1 MGHPP
6 HLYHSPLSLATL
18 QQAMGVSAT
27 DLSAPTRSVN
37 LSGCMAM
44 ASSSSS
50 SSSSST
56 TWPRADK
63 HRGAVR
69 RAQLVLSRDAGW
81 CGLRAWRRLLR
92 RLARETKCICSSPTA
107 ATGRH
112 ITFGYDAASYAKNF
126 DDGRSTAPRCATPV
140 VVVVVANGADNSSG
154 N

>member
-1 MGHPP
+1 
-6 HLYHSPLSLATL
+6 
-18 QQAMGVSAT
+18 MGVGTT

-37 LSGCMAM
+37 LPGCIAM
-44 ASSSSS
+44 ASPSPSSSATAWS
-50 SSSSST
+50 QK
-56 TWPRADK
+56 DK
-63 HRGAVR
+63 HRGGGAAAVR

-92 RLARETKCICSSPTA
+92 RLAQETKCICSSPTA

-126 DDGRSTAPRCATPV
+126 DDGRTPAPCCAAPV
-140 VVVVVANGADNSSG
+140 AVAANAVDNSSG

>member
-1 MGHPP
+1 MTTHPT
-6 HLYHSPLSLATL
+6 SPTPASLATL
-18 QQAMGVSAT
+18 RQAMGVSTT
-27 DLSAPTRSVN
+27 DLSAPTRSAN

-44 ASSSSS
+44 AASSSA
-50 SSSSST
+50 T

-63 HRGAVR
+63 HRGAAGAVR

-92 RLARETKCICSSPTA
+92 RLAQETKCICSSPTA

>member
-1 MGHPP
+1 MTTLPT
-6 HLYHSPLSLATL
+6 SPTPASLATL
-18 QQAMGVSAT
+18 RQAMGVSTT
-27 DLSAPTRSVN
+27 DLSAPTRSAN

-44 ASSSSS
+44 ASSSA
-50 SSSSST
+50 T

-63 HRGAVR
+63 HRGAAGAVR

-92 RLARETKCICSSPTA
+92 RLAQETKCICSSPTA

-140 VVVVVANGADNSSG
+140 VVVANGADNSSG

>member
-1 MGHPP
+1 MTTLPTSPTPP
-6 HLYHSPLSLATL
+6 VSLATL
-18 QQAMGVSAT
+18 PQQAMGASTA
-27 DLSAPTRSVN
+27 DLSAPTRPVN
-37 LSGCMAM
+37 LSGCMAV

-50 SSSSST
+50 SSAT

-92 RLARETKCICSSPTA
+92 RLAQETKCICSSPTA
-107 ATGRH
+107 ATGRP

-126 DDGRSTAPRCATPV
+126 DDGRSTAPRCAAPV
-140 VVVVVANGADNSSG
+140 VVAANAADNPSG